1 MKDINTY
8 LNESLQNERIDEGF
22 KDFIRKFAI
31 TAAVATSC
39 LTAAAQSP
47 QRMSQTNFEHKQ
59 IEIVHSLQK
68 KYNTDDIIKIVGTGI
83 DAAAARTD
91 AMAQADNI
99 IYKQTK
105 SNNPEKYCI
114 AFSQNSK
121 TQNGCNYVIYM
132 VKINVNDYLM
142 Q

>member
-22 KDFIRKFAI
+22 KDFIKKFAL
-31 TAAVATSC
+31 TAAIAASC
-39 LTAAAQSP
+39 LTAAAQTP

-59 IEIVHSLQK
+59 VEIVHSLQK
-68 KYNTDDIIKIVGTGI
+68 KYNTDDIIKIVGTGV
-83 DAAAARTD
+83 DAEAARAD
-91 AMAQADNI
+91 AMFQADSI

-114 AFSQNSK
+114 VFSQNSK
-121 TQNGCNYVIYM
+121 TTNGCNYVIYM
-132 VKINVNDYLM
+132 AKIHTSTYNM
-142 Q
+142 